1 MNPNLIPNLI
11 ANMTYKVSQ
20 RERAIGA
27 LFAVLGQLTLGQVLG
42 PTLVKRNSALPER
55 LSDHA
60 MAILRDGEM
69 GEPELTLSPVMY
81 HWQHETL
88 VELFVADPDA
98 ARRDARMD
106 ALLTELATLIEMD
119 RTLGDVVNY
128 CEIGPPKF
136 DELGADGTSGI
147 KACSLSVVLHYS
159 SAGPLS

>member
-27 LFAVLGQLTLGQVLG
+27 LFAVLGQLTLG

-106 ALLTELATLIEMD
+106 ALLTELATLIEID

>member
-27 LFAVLGQLTLGQVLG
+27 LFAVLGQLTLGQASG
-42 PTLVKRNSALPER
+42 PTLLKRNSALPER

-106 ALLTELATLIEMD
+106 ALLVQLDELLAANPG
-119 RTLGDVVNY
+119 LGGAVDFCVAST
-128 CEIGPPKF
+128 PKF
-136 DELGADGTSGI
+136 EELFVEGAAGI
-147 KACSLSVVLHYS
+147 KSCVVPIVLHYS
-159 SAGPLS
+159 SASALG